1 MIIIMKIITIIIII
15 IIIIIIMKI
24 ITIIIIII
32 IMTISFQ
39 KTTNVGMI
47 EEDEHPIPTK
57 YPIQTSRRGQKAD
70 ISSAL
75 KPVLET
81 G

>member
-1 MIIIMKIITIIIII
+1 MKIIT
-15 IIIIIIMKI
+15 
-24 ITIIIIII
+24 IIIII